1 MRPAGCSWPAAI
13 VAVAAAVLPAGAL
26 AADAEP
32 PCTLVVGQG
41 RNFDAHDHEA
51 NTAWNQLNNGFNAQ
65 VAGRLQGSGER
76 VLRLPLPVE
85 ARDLPSNV
93 RSMLER
99 AQDAGCDRILET
111 TIFADDAAQLLVVR
125 LRAYPLLTVRNM
137 GGEGALLTIGEPSYT
152 SQHEMRLAL
161 RSLDQLS
168 PPELAREMVADF
180 VRQKRR

>member
-1 MRPAGCSWPAAI
+1 MRPGGCSWSAAI
-13 VAVAAAVLPAGAL
+13 VAAAVAVLPAGAL

-51 NTAWNQLNNGFNAQ
+51 NTAWNQVNNGFNAQ